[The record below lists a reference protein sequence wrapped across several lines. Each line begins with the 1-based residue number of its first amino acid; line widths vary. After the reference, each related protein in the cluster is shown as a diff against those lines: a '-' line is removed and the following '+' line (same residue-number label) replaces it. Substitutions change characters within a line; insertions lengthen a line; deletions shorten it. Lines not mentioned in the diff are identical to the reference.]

1 MIDHQSATTTY
12 LRQVGMNPRTGT
24 TAEQLPDPEPATLPE
39 AATSVYAQIDQEH
52 LRALLAEH
60 VPPGARSE
68 RLHHLIGVCKRSG
81 MSQGQAVAALEPWCD
96 YVSQTDGKYTGK
108 AAYHVRLSWPK
119 IPDRQ
124 HDPYLRQ
131 RDTATSLRAL
141 VHDKGQAVESGQ
153 AQDQPTELEDQ
164 TPNTWQP
171 VDLTDVLDG
180 TYEPEVPDLLPR
192 EDGLGLLYRGRVHSI
207 HAESESGKSLV
218 VQAEAARLLNTGE
231 RVAYL
236 DFESDAASVVRRLL
250 DLGADPE
257 AVRSRFD
264 YRRPEVAPAP
274 GTPERAAWLELLTGR
289 YALVVLDG
297 VTEAL
302 DVLAPRGSGVDLNE
316 RIAGWLRGYP
326 VALANYTGAAV
337 VLIDHVV
344 KNSESRG
351 RHAIGGQHKMA
362 GLTGAAY
369 TVEVKDQPR
378 RGHVGVL
385 HLRIAKD
392 RPGSIRAQCGQ
403 MRATD
408 RTQLAAVVRIDSTG
422 QRIAVTLA
430 SPGAEADTSA
440 AFRPTYL
447 MERVSRWLQTHPG
460 EHSRSAVTKAV
471 KGNKAALET
480 ALDVLSDEGYA
491 TVSET
496 VRGSITQRNYAH
508 QRLYTEAEELAEPK
522 PVQPVLNR
530 SNTSPR
536 TSVPKPVQPVP
547 PPTRGTGVQDRSGP
561 PAEHRQTGPVLVREV
576 STPDLQ
582 PCPTCS
588 HPLSPSALS
597 CPGCG
602 EPVEAP
608 F

>member
-1 MIDHQSATTTY
+1 VKIDQQAATTVY
-12 LRQVGMNPRTGT
+12 LRQVGMTPRTGT
-24 TAEQLPDPEPATLPE
+24 TAQLLPEPTTAPE
-39 AATSVYAQIDQEH
+39 PTPTPTVYAQLDQEH

-60 VPPGARSE
+60 VSPGSRSE
-68 RLHHLIGVCKRSG
+68 RLYHLIGVCKRSG
-81 MSQGQAVAALEPWCD
+81 LTQGQAVAALEPWCAM
-96 YVSQTDGKYTGK
+96 VSQNDGKYTGK

-124 HDPYLRQ
+124 HDPYLDQ
-131 RDTATSLRAL
+131 RDTTTSLLAL
-141 VHDKGQAVESGQ
+141 VH
-153 AQDQPTELEDQ
+153 QDQASDTSGEPIGGNA
-164 TPNTWQP
+164 PNTWQP

-218 VQAEAARLLNTGE
+218 VQAETARLLNAGE

-274 GTPERAAWLELLTGR
+274 GTPERAAWLGLLTGR
-289 YALVVLDG
+289 CALVVLDG
-297 VTEAL
+297 VTEAM

-326 VALANYTGAAV
+326 VRLANNTGAAV

-344 KNSESRG
+344 KNAESRG

-408 RTQLAAVVRIDSTG
+408 RTQLASVVRIDSTG
-422 QRIAVTLA
+422 DRIAVTMA
-430 SPGAEADTSA
+430 SPGAEAETSA
-440 AFRPTYL
+440 TFRPTYL
-447 MERVSRWLQTHPG
+447 MERVSRWLQAHAG
-460 EHSRSAVTKAV
+460 QHSRSAVTKAV

-496 VRGSITQRNYAH
+496 LRGSITQRNYAH
-508 QRLYTEAEELAEPK
+508 KRLYTEAEELADPK

-547 PPTRGTGVQDRSGP
+547 PPTRGTGLQDRSGP
-561 PAEHRQTGPVLVREV
+561 ATQPRQTGPVLVRDV
-576 STPDLQ
+576 DVPKLL
-582 PCPTCS
+582 PCATCGQ
-588 HPLSPSALS
+588 PLSASALQCS
-597 CPGCG
+597 SCG